1 MMGEQMMTFKEYAH
15 DKSKELI
22 KNPTYA
28 KIIEIVNDITT
39 STVNGRPITE
49 EEINIILR
57 YMDDEIGNLHLLCET
72 FENKEVLSLMSELRK
87 LIAQANAG
95 KK

>member
-1 MMGEQMMTFKEYAH
+1 MMTFKEYAH

-49 EEINIILR
+49 EEINMR
-57 YMDDEIGNLHLLCET
+57 MRWQ
-72 FENKEVLSLMSELRK
+72 KLM
-87 LIAQANAG
+87 ITAQFREWQP
-95 KK
+95 KTMRRQEKR

>member
-1 MMGEQMMTFKEYAH
+1 MMGEQMLTFKEYAH

-39 STVNGRPITE
+39 SNVKRLKTKR
-49 EEINIILR
+49 
-57 YMDDEIGNLHLLCET
+57 C
-72 FENKEVLSLMSELRK
+72 
-87 LIAQANAG
+87 
-95 KK
+95 